1 MKEQLQENFNALA
14 TRQDELVKEL
24 ENVRKE
30 MASIQAEINTVV
42 EEPVVEEPAVE
53 EPVVEEVA
61 EIVEPTTET
70 PNAELVEQV
79 KTISSVLEELK
90 GKLGLK

>member
-42 EEPVVEEPAVE
+42 EEPVVEEP
-53 EPVVEEVA
+53 VVEEVA
-61 EIVEPTTET
+61 EIVEPTVEET
-70 PNAELVEQV
+70 PSAELVEQV